1 VGKSSP
7 REEVLVQ
14 KLVRNAMTA
23 NPRTVRR
30 EATVREAA
38 MLMAEQDVGALPVV
52 DSDQTLVGIITD
64 RDIALRVVAADRDP
78 RSTQVND
85 IATTSV
91 SPAYLDEPLSEAVDQ
106 MVYRQVRRL
115 PVIEDDRVVG
125 MLAQADVVHDI
136 GDRKAGKLVDAIS
149 HPAPSLQR
157 R

>member
-1 VGKSSP
+1 
-7 REEVLVQ
+7 VQ
-14 KLVRNAMTA
+14 KLVRDAMTA
-23 NPRTVRR
+23 NPWMVRR

-38 MLMAEQDVGALPVV
+38 RLMAEHDVGALPVV
-52 DSDQTLVGIITD
+52 DSDQILVGIITD

-78 RSTQVND
+78 RLTQVDD

-91 SPAYLDEPLSEAVDQ
+91 SPAYPDEPLSEAVDQ

-115 PVIEDDRVVG
+115 PVTEDDRVVG

-149 HPAPSLQR
+149 HPAPSLQLN
-157 R
+157 

>member
-1 VGKSSP
+1 
-7 REEVLVQ
+7 VQ

-30 EATVREAA
+30 EATVRQAA
-38 MLMAEQDVGALPVV
+38 MMMAEQDVGALPVV
-52 DSDQTLVGIITD
+52 DSDQILVGIITD

-78 RSTQVND
+78 RSTLVSD

-91 SPAYLDEPLSEAVDQ
+91 SPAYPDETLSEAVEQ

-149 HPAPSLQR
+149 HPAPSLPLD
-157 R
+157 